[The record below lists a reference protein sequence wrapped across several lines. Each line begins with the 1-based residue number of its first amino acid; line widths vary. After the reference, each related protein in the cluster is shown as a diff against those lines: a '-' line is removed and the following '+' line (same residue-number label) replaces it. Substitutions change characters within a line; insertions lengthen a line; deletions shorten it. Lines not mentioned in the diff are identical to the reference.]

1 MILSCALHITP
12 KLILCCLKFP
22 PAEKYIDLSHVV
34 VMKFEDDKITV
45 NTSMESGIT
54 FSTNMAC

>member
-1 MILSCALHITP
+1 MLPEI
-12 KLILCCLKFP
+12 P

-34 VMKFEDDKITV
+34 IMKFEDDKITM